1 MVSEMAM
8 EDAERLEGEGVRLTP
23 REIVRLNAYG
33 LKAQKDSDLA
43 ELSQLPRA
51 AVLNGVGFREPTIG
65 ADIWLHEAA
74 RTMDLEDFQTF
85 AVVRAV
91 QLSRKWSDLPDPLD
105 AEGVRKACEEMKTR
119 LRGTTFRQLL
129 AVLEY
134 VVTGNSAEA
143 SERGPGE
150 SGEGGE
156 DGREDSSCPP
166 SDDVDFCM
174 GVLSEGTI
182 LEIGPI
188 SDLKGMTLSHL
199 QALIAY
205 KNALKYGPN
214 KAAEARRLGDYCRVL
229 EEIREAHGKR

>member
-8 EDAERLEGEGVRLTP
+8 EDAERLEGEGIRLTP

-33 LKAQKDSDLA
+33 RRAQKNSDLA

-65 ADIWLHEAA
+65 ADIWLHEVA

-91 QLSRKWSDLPDPLD
+91 QLSRKWSVLPDPLD
-105 AEGVRKACEEMKTR
+105 AEGVRKACEEMKAR

-143 SERGPGE
+143 SERGPE
-150 SGEGGE
+150 SPDAADGDGG
-156 DGREDSSCPP
+156 DSSCP
-166 SDDVDFCM
+166 SDYVDYCV
-174 GVLSEGTI
+174 GVVSEGVI
-182 LEIGPI
+182 LEMGSV

-199 QALIAY
+199 QTLIAY
-205 KNALKYGPN
+205 KNAMKYGPN